1 MKNLRGATPL
11 PGCMLERRGHGE
23 IEAPADRIGQRYIKQ
38 INIIDNFGPIDGAL
52 GLFLRPDEV
61 PMGTLFT

>member
-1 MKNLRGATPL
+1 
-11 PGCMLERRGHGE
+11 MLERRGHGE